1 MERTHESCQEKM
13 EQHQVKLRRYV
24 QEKSDEISLED
35 QVSALA
41 ALGSPTLF
49 MHPRILSPL

>member
-49 MHPRILSPL
+49 MHPRIWSPL